1 MNSDKDKVLSEDS
14 KEEKEFQKAMT
25 PVFKS
30 NRLLIHIMANNN
42 REVALV
48 KSKIYNQEFMW
59 NKRMY
64 PIDKNGFIADKKGYA
79 HYYQDVNE
87 STGMLTFNK
96 SYIDQCVKCSNKI
109 GQDAVNTRDL
119 LKRRT
124 ISAIWGID
132 NSHILLLM
140 IMGIVLVVIAG
151 ILFYVYGQNQQ
162 LTEKL
167 EQYLPKPVQQVPH
180 MLLPLVINHGG
191 ITS

>member
-1 MNSDKDKVLSEDS
+1 MNNDKNSMLSEDS
-14 KEEKEFQKAMT
+14 KEEKEFQKAMV

-42 REVALV
+42 KEVATV
-48 KSKIYNQEFMW
+48 KSKIYNQEFTW

-64 PIDKNGFIADKKGYA
+64 PIDPRGFIADKKGIA
-79 HYYQDVNE
+79 NYYHDVNE
-87 STGMLTFNK
+87 STGMLSFNK
-96 SYIDQCVKCSNKI
+96 SYLDQCVKCSNKI

-119 LKRRT
+119 LKRKT

-132 NSHILLLM
+132 SSHIILLM
-140 IMGIVLVVIAG
+140 IMGIVVVMLAG
-151 ILFYVYGQNQQ
+151 VLFYVYGQNQQ

-180 MLLPLVINHGG
+180 MLLPLVYGG
-191 ITS
+191 IN